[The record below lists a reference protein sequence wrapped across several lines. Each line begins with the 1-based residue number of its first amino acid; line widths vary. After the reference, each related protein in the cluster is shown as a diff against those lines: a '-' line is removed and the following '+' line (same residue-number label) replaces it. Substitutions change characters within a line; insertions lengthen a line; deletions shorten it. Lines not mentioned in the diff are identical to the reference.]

1 MIVRDE
7 ETAAL
12 VLDGSRRRVFQRVRA
27 VVGPEICPAVSAA
40 QMALIQSGA
49 DEVALELGSAAATTH
64 HLRHALVA
72 ALMRLR
78 DPSGPCPN
86 CGDVMLPHRA
96 CPACGYYKGRQ
107 VTKGNAEEL
116 E

>member
-40 QMALIQSGA
+40 QMALIRGGA

-72 ALMRLR
+72 ALMRLH

-86 CGDVMLPHRA
+86 CGEPWDAHNAKCHL
-96 CPACGYYKGRQ
+96 GRLLG
-107 VTKGNAEEL
+107 V
-116 E
+116 